1 MDNLPEHLLATIAEF
16 LNTRIET
23 LCFRAVCNSF
33 RSSVPPPLPPLSH
46 FKIPFP
52 PGMTDDGY
60 LELTESTVYAI
71 QPLDKSTETWLVK
84 VEESNSG
91 KIQVMDPLFKLRI
104 KNSSEMLPESFN
116 LLDYRVK
123 EIAKSFRLEMVS
135 NSHPFYVEKAVV
147 SSDDDNAGEFVLMA
161 LISEGRV
168 GVWGSKDERW
178 AIIDFGYESFY
189 CKDIIYHKKKLYAMG
204 FDGFTVAV
212 DPKSLNVTE
221 AATAPGKSQSHLMM
235 HSLVKS
241 RDDLFL
247 INTYWIYKYYQH
259 GPLLGRIRLDVFKLD
274 EEKCEWIE
282 EDGLKDQVLFLGE
295 DGSFM
300 LSAKEF
306 PACKGNSGYLMYMD
320 LCGVDFD
327 FYPPTEDVAYFDLED
342 SSPGSQPGALS
353 KYWEDFWPLPT
364 WFRQKTNLKLS
375 MVEKITHAD
384 A

>member
-1 MDNLPEHLLATIAEF
+1 MDNLPEHLLATIAEY

-23 LCFRAVCNSF
+23 LCFRAACNSF

-52 PGMTDDGY
+52 PGMTDDGH

-71 QPLDKSTETWLVK
+71 QPLDKSTETWWVK

-123 EIAKSFRLEMVS
+123 EVAKSCRLEMVS
-135 NSHPFYVEKAVV
+135 NSNPFYLEKAVV

-161 LISEGRV
+161 LISDGRV

-189 CKDIIYHKKKLYAMG
+189 SKDIIYHNKKLYAMG
-204 FDGFTVAV
+204 FDGVTVAV

-221 AATAPGKSQSHLMM
+221 AAAAPEKSQSHLMI

-247 INTYWIYKYYQH
+247 INTYWLYKYYQH
-259 GPLLGRIRLDVFKLD
+259 
-274 EEKCEWIE
+274 
-282 EDGLKDQVLFLGE
+282 
-295 DGSFM
+295 
-300 LSAKEF
+300 AKEF
-306 PACKGNSGYLMYMD
+306 TACKGNCGYLMYMD
-320 LCGVDFD
+320 LRGVEFD

-342 SSPGSQPGALS
+342 PSVGSQPGALS
-353 KYWEDFWPLPT
+353 KYWEAFWPPPT
-364 WFRQKTNLKLS
+364 WLRQKQNS
-375 MVEKITHAD
+375 R
-384 A
+384 